1 MLNMYILVRVVVWVN
16 WFYFVWYVFWV
27 SFDVIRVMEIKEW
40 CVMERDDVFFGY
52 MYMYMYMV
60 RYGENMVWII

>member
-1 MLNMYILVRVVVWVN
+1 MLNMYILVRVVVWVI

-27 SFDVIRVMEIKEW
+27 SFDVIRVMEIKGW

-52 MYMYMYMV
+52 MYMYMV
-60 RYGENMVWII
+60 RYGENMVCII